1 MHYNKCIK
9 PFGVCDM
16 LGIQNSLPVNNSVK
30 FGHRESYDYNHHQD
44 YSYDT
49 PAEADSYSQENIES
63 ERDAKL
69 DELNK
74 TRASFDELA
83 DTFDKNP
90 NAISKGASKVVR
102 FASAAVGVAAT
113 FVMAK
118 YGSKVT
124 IGALRNFAKSK
135 TVTNLQEGAK
145 KLSTPLTNGFKVVS
159 EFVSRKATPLMDKL
173 KNSQIG
179 KKVVEFA
186 EKPKVKNVIET
197 VQGYKEAAKTLIK
210 NINGDKVQTSI
221 ENTMAASTTASVIID
236 DLAGRNNNK
245 SNVDLALGA
254 SGGDQ

>member
-1 MHYNKCIK
+1 MHYNKCVK

-30 FGHRESYDYNHHQD
+30 FGHRESYDYNYRQD
-44 YSYDT
+44 YSYDA
-49 PAEADSYSQENIES
+49 PAEEDSFSQENIES

-74 TRASFDELA
+74 TRASFDDLA

-135 TVTNLQEGAK
+135 TVTNGLHTAEKAVAPMKKGFETAK
-145 KLSTPLTNGFKVVS
+145 KYITKTSAPVV
-159 EFVSRKATPLMDKL
+159 EKL
-173 KNSQIG
+173 KDSKVG
-179 KKVVEFA
+179 KAAAKFA
-186 EKPKVKNVIET
+186 ENPKVKNVIET

-210 NINGDKVQTSI
+210 NINGDKVQTGI

>member
-1 MHYNKCIK
+1 
-9 PFGVCDM
+9 
-16 LGIQNSLPVNNSVK
+16 
-30 FGHRESYDYNHHQD
+30 
-44 YSYDT
+44 
-49 PAEADSYSQENIES
+49 
-63 ERDAKL
+63 
-69 DELNK
+69 
-74 TRASFDELA
+74 
-83 DTFDKNP
+83 
-90 NAISKGASKVVR
+90 
-102 FASAAVGVAAT
+102 
-113 FVMAK
+113 
-118 YGSKVT
+118 
-124 IGALRNFAKSK
+124 
-135 TVTNLQEGAK
+135 
-145 KLSTPLTNGFKVVS
+145 
-159 EFVSRKATPLMDKL
+159 MDKL

>member
-1 MHYNKCIK
+1 MHYNKCVK

-30 FGHRESYDYNHHQD
+30 FGHRESYDYNNRQD
-44 YSYDT
+44 YYYDT
-49 PAEADSYSQENIES
+49 PADEDSFSQENIES

-74 TRASFDELA
+74 TRESFDDLA
-83 DTFDKNP
+83 DNLDKNP
-90 NAISKGASKVVR
+90 NVISKGASKVVR

-135 TVTNLQEGAK
+135 TVANGLHTAEKAIGPMKKGFETAK
-145 KLSTPLTNGFKVVS
+145 GFVAKV
-159 EFVSRKATPLMDKL
+159 ATPVVNKL
-173 KNSQIG
+173 KDS
-179 KKVVEFA
+179 KVGQSAIKFA
-186 EKPKVKNVIET
+186 EKPKVKNVIDT
-197 VQGYKEAAKTLIK
+197 VQGYKEAVKTLAK
-210 NINGDKVQTSI
+210 NINGDKIQTGI